1 MLGTYLDRRQAD
13 DMAQASRDV
22 GADGLLQ
29 RAFAEYEFNATFP
42 HPGGQVENLD
52 GEMVTIF
59 DEDANL

>member
-1 MLGTYLDRRQAD
+1 
-13 DMAQASRDV
+13 MAQASRDV

-42 HPGGQVENLD
+42 HPGGQVENLG